1 MIGPTV
7 LGRAPGFSAGLF
19 PKESIPTLGVI
30 ANIGLVFFLFTVGM
44 ELDADQLKAD
54 LKPSLLISA
63 FGIGIPLITAVG
75 VAYWLAGNPE
85 YVTETTDIG
94 IMTLFLTV
102 ILGISAL
109 PVLARILSERNM
121 LTSRLGSM
129 SMSVAAIDDVLA
141 WVLLAI
147 MLALVSSA
155 SELGILWALLLI
167 IGECLFVFFII
178 RPLYNVL
185 ARREAASDKP
195 HMAADTFIACVFL
208 LFVVCYLSELIG
220 VSSLIGAF
228 QAGLVVP
235 RSGKIRHYLVE
246 GLEPIT
252 VAVFMPLYFAYSGL
266 RTDFGYID
274 SAEAVGVSVA
284 LIIIATI
291 SKIIGIVIPARMLKI
306 PWRLSMVLGVLMS
319 CKGLIALIVVNYGLE
334 FNIITPK
341 LFAILILMVLITT
354 MQTVPLVLLIDPPS
368 RAEASAAELK
378 AWEDSMNAN
387 PKIGKEEK
395 EDLELVPHLEVQPSM
410 GQMMANGVD
419 SWTPPGVAPSMAAN
433 EKHED
438 SEPIQHVE
446 VQPTMGQMMALGVD
460 SWSPPGV
467 APHIKSSN
475 SSDSTGAV

>member
-1 MIGPTV
+1 
-7 LGRAPGFSAGLF
+7 
-19 PKESIPTLGVI
+19 
-30 ANIGLVFFLFTVGM
+30 
-44 ELDADQLKAD
+44 
-54 LKPSLLISA
+54 
-63 FGIGIPLITAVG
+63 
-75 VAYWLAGNPE
+75 
-85 YVTETTDIG
+85 
-94 IMTLFLTV
+94 
-102 ILGISAL
+102 
-109 PVLARILSERNM
+109 
-121 LTSRLGSM
+121 
-129 SMSVAAIDDVLA
+129 
-141 WVLLAI
+141 
-147 MLALVSSA
+147 
-155 SELGILWALLLI
+155 
-167 IGECLFVFFII
+167 
-178 RPLYNVL
+178 
-185 ARREAASDKP
+185 
-195 HMAADTFIACVFL
+195 
-208 LFVVCYLSELIG
+208 
-220 VSSLIGAF
+220 
-228 QAGLVVP
+228 
-235 RSGKIRHYLVE
+235 
-246 GLEPIT
+246 
-252 VAVFMPLYFAYSGL
+252 
-266 RTDFGYID
+266 
-274 SAEAVGVSVA
+274 
-284 LIIIATI
+284 
-291 SKIIGIVIPARMLKI
+291 
-306 PWRLSMVLGVLMS
+306 MVLGVLMS